1 MTYWFVHVNPDS
13 VESDIDGSEVENLLD
28 PPIAGSIED
37 KVRIDDFVVGPA
49 IAEHNVRASLGLIG
63 RETRREFDVDVVG
76 ETVRVG
82 LVGGIAQ
89 QRRIKNGHNV
99 HTLQRKKKITY
110 NLLMVQFLILISY
123 N

>member
-13 VESDIDGSEVENLLD
+13 VESDVDRSEVENLLD
-28 PPIAGSIED
+28 PPVAGTIED
-37 KVRIDDFVVGPA
+37 KVRIDDFVVGPT
-49 IAEHNVRASLGLIG
+49 IAEHNVRASLGLVG
-63 RETRREFDVDVVG
+63 RKTWREFDVDVVG

-99 HTLQRKKKITY
+99 HTFKKNKTENFIKK
-110 NLLMVQFLILISY
+110 LVLIY
-123 N
+123 YFV